1 LKRILISFALSC
13 ATMSATAAQA
23 APYPDKPIRMI
34 VPAAA
39 GGAADTLARMI
50 GRGLTD
56 KFGQPVVIENK
67 PGAAAIVGMSAIAKA
82 PADGYTLGMTFSGAM
97 SINPSLYQQLPY
109 DPVKDFE
116 PITIVAVSPLVI
128 AVSPK
133 LGPKS
138 LGEFLA
144 LAKKDPGKLTFGSAG
159 TGSTQ
164 HLSMELLKSTAGV
177 DMLHVPYKGSA
188 ASLVDV
194 QSGLISAVSDNAI
207 TLVPLIQSGQ
217 LVPLAVET
225 AQRIQSL
232 PQVPTVAESGYP
244 GFQAAGWYGL
254 LAPAGTPK
262 PIVAQLNATLR
273 DMVNK
278 PDFTQWLQQQ
288 GMEPQTDTPEGFG
301 RYIGQEKDKWAQ
313 VIKTAKVPMQKSR

>member
-1 LKRILISFALSC
+1 MKRILISLAFSC
-13 ATMSATAAQA
+13 AAMSATVALA

-39 GGAADTLARMI
+39 GGAADTLARML
-50 GRGLTD
+50 GRGLTER
-56 KFGQPVVIENK
+56 FGQPVVIENK

-128 AVSPK
+128 AVSPR

-138 LGEFLA
+138 LGEFLD
-144 LAKKDPGKLTFGSAG
+144 LAKKEPGKLTFGSAG

-262 PIVAQLNATLR
+262 PIVAQLNAALR
-273 DMVNK
+273 DMVSK
-278 PDFTQWLQQQ
+278 PEFTQWLQQQ

-301 RYIGQEKDKWAQ
+301 RYIGQEKEKWAQ
-313 VIKTAKVPMQKSR
+313 VIKTAKVPMQESR

>member
-1 LKRILISFALSC
+1 MA
-13 ATMSATAAQA
+13 ATAAWA

-50 GRGLTD
+50 GRGLTE

-109 DPVKDFE
+109 DPVKDFA

-177 DMLHVPYKGSA
+177 DMLHVPYKGSSA
-188 ASLVDV
+188 ALVDV

-254 LAPAGTPK
+254 LGPAGTPQ
-262 PIVAQLNATLR
+262 PIVAQLNAALR
-273 DMVNK
+273 EMVDK
-278 PDFTQWLQQQ
+278 PDFTQWLRQQ

-301 RYIGQEKDKWAQ
+301 RYISQEKDKWAQ
-313 VIKTAKVPMQKSR
+313 VIKTAKVPLQASR

>member
-1 LKRILISFALSC
+1 LKRILQSLALSC
-13 ATMSATAAQA
+13 AAMAATAAWA

-50 GRGLTD
+50 GRGLTE

-109 DPVKDFE
+109 DPVKDFA

-177 DMLHVPYKGSA
+177 DMLHVPYKGSSA
-188 ASLVDV
+188 ALVDV

-254 LAPAGTPK
+254 LAPAGTPQ
-262 PIVAQLNATLR
+262 PIVAQLNAALR
-273 DMVNK
+273 EMVDK
-278 PDFTQWLQQQ
+278 PDFTQWLRQQ

-301 RYIGQEKDKWAQ
+301 RYISQEKDKWAQ
-313 VIKTAKVPMQKSR
+313 VIKTAKVPLQASR

>member
-1 LKRILISFALSC
+1 MKRILQSLVLSCGALS
-13 ATMSATAAQA
+13 ATVALA

-50 GRGLTD
+50 GRGLTE

-67 PGAAAIVGMSAIAKA
+67 PGAAAIVGMTAIAKA

-109 DPVKDFE
+109 DPVEDFA

-128 AVSPK
+128 AVSPE

-177 DMLHVPYKGSA
+177 DMLHVPYKGSSA
-188 ASLVDV
+188 ALVDV

-207 TLVPLIQSGQ
+207 TLVPLIQSGK

-254 LAPAGTPK
+254 LAPAGTPQ
-262 PIVAQLNATLR
+262 PIVAQLNAALR
-273 DMVNK
+273 EMVGK
-278 PDFTQWLQQQ
+278 PDFTQWLRQQ

-301 RYIGQEKDKWAQ
+301 RYIGQEKAKWAQ
-313 VIKTAKVPMQKSR
+313 VIKTAKVPLQKSR

>member
-1 LKRILISFALSC
+1 MKRILISFALSC

>member
-1 LKRILISFALSC
+1 MKRILQSLALSC
-13 ATMSATAAQA
+13 AAMAATAAWA

-50 GRGLTD
+50 GRGLTE

-109 DPVKDFE
+109 DPVQDFA

-177 DMLHVPYKGSA
+177 DMLHVPYKGSSA
-188 ASLVDV
+188 ALVDV

-254 LAPAGTPK
+254 LAPAGTPQ
-262 PIVAQLNATLR
+262 PIVAQLNAALR
-273 DMVNK
+273 EMVDK
-278 PDFTQWLQQQ
+278 PDFTQWLRQQ

-301 RYIGQEKDKWAQ
+301 RYISQEKDKWAQ
-313 VIKTAKVPMQKSR
+313 VIKTAKVPLQASR

>member
-1 LKRILISFALSC
+1 MKRILQSLALSC
-13 ATMSATAAQA
+13 AAMAATAAWA

-50 GRGLTD
+50 GRGLTE

-109 DPVKDFE
+109 DPVKDFA

-177 DMLHVPYKGSA
+177 DMLHVPYKGSSA
-188 ASLVDV
+188 ALVDV

-254 LAPAGTPK
+254 LGPAGTPQ
-262 PIVAQLNATLR
+262 PIVAQLNAALR
-273 DMVNK
+273 EMVDK
-278 PDFTQWLQQQ
+278 PDFTQWLRQQ

-301 RYIGQEKDKWAQ
+301 RYISQEKDKWAQ
-313 VIKTAKVPMQKSR
+313 VIKTAKVPLQASR

>member
-1 LKRILISFALSC
+1 MKRILQSLALSC
-13 ATMSATAAQA
+13 AALAATTAWA
-23 APYPDKPIRMI
+23 APYPDKPVRMI

-50 GRGLTD
+50 GRGLTE

-109 DPVKDFE
+109 DPVKDFA

-177 DMLHVPYKGSA
+177 DMLHVPYKGSSA
-188 ASLVDV
+188 ALVDV
-194 QSGLISAVSDNAI
+194 QSGLISALSDNAI

-254 LAPAGTPK
+254 LAPAGTPQ

-273 DMVNK
+273 EMVDK
-278 PDFTQWLQQQ
+278 PEFTQWLRQQ

-301 RYIGQEKDKWAQ
+301 RYIGQEKEKWAQ
-313 VIKTAKVPMQKSR
+313 VIKTAKVPVQEAR

>member
-1 LKRILISFALSC
+1 LKRILQSLVLSC
-13 ATMSATAAQA
+13 VAMNATVALAAA
-23 APYPDKPIRMI
+23 YPDKPIRMI

-50 GRGLTD
+50 GRGLTE

-109 DPVKDFE
+109 DTAKDFA

-138 LGEFLA
+138 LSEFLA

-177 DMLHVPYKGSA
+177 DMLHVPYKGSSA
-188 ASLVDV
+188 ALVDV

-225 AQRIQSL
+225 PQRIQSL

-254 LAPAGTPK
+254 LAPAGTPQ
-262 PIVAQLNATLR
+262 PIVAQLNAALR
-273 DMVNK
+273 EMVGK
-278 PDFTQWLQQQ
+278 PDFTQWLRQQ

-313 VIKTAKVPMQKSR
+313 VIKTAKVPKQESR

>member
-1 LKRILISFALSC
+1 MKRILQSLALSC
-13 ATMSATAAQA
+13 AAMAATAAWA

-50 GRGLTD
+50 GRGLTE
-56 KFGQPVVIENK
+56 KFGQPVVTENK

-109 DPVKDFE
+109 DPVKDFA

-177 DMLHVPYKGSA
+177 DMLHVPYKGSSA
-188 ASLVDV
+188 ALVDV

-254 LAPAGTPK
+254 LAPAGTPQ
-262 PIVAQLNATLR
+262 PIVAQLNAALR
-273 DMVNK
+273 EMVDK
-278 PDFTQWLQQQ
+278 PDFTQWLRQQ

-301 RYIGQEKDKWAQ
+301 RYISQEKDKWAQ
-313 VIKTAKVPMQKSR
+313 VIKTAKVPLQASR

>member
-1 LKRILISFALSC
+1 MKRILQSLALSW
-13 ATMSATAAQA
+13 AAMSATLVMA

-50 GRGLTD
+50 GRGLTE

-67 PGAAAIVGMSAIAKA
+67 PGAAAIVGMSAIAKS

-109 DPVKDFE
+109 DPVKDFA

-138 LGEFLA
+138 LSEFLA
-144 LAKKDPGKLTFGSAG
+144 LAKKEPGKLTFGSAG

-177 DMLHVPYKGSA
+177 DMLHVPYKGSSA
-188 ASLVDV
+188 ALVDV

-225 AQRIQSL
+225 AKRIQSL

-254 LAPAGTPK
+254 LAPAGTPQ
-262 PIVAQLNATLR
+262 PIVAQLNAALR
-273 DMVNK
+273 EMVGK

-313 VIKTAKVPMQKSR
+313 VIKTAKVPQQASR

>member
-1 LKRILISFALSC
+1 MKRILQSLVLSC
-13 ATMSATAAQA
+13 GVLSATVALA

-50 GRGLTD
+50 GRGLTE

-67 PGAAAIVGMSAIAKA
+67 PGAAAIVGMTAIAKA

-109 DPVKDFE
+109 DPVEDFA

-128 AVSPK
+128 AVSPE

-177 DMLHVPYKGSA
+177 DMLHVPYKGSSA
-188 ASLVDV
+188 ALVDV

-207 TLVPLIQSGQ
+207 TLVPLIQSGK

-254 LAPAGTPK
+254 LAPAGTPQ
-262 PIVAQLNATLR
+262 PIVAQLNAALR
-273 DMVNK
+273 EMVDK
-278 PDFTQWLQQQ
+278 PDFTQWLRQQ

-313 VIKTAKVPMQKSR
+313 VIKTAKVPLQESR

>member
-1 LKRILISFALSC
+1 MKRILQSLALSW
-13 ATMSATAAQA
+13 AAMSATLVMA

-50 GRGLTD
+50 GRGLTE

-67 PGAAAIVGMSAIAKA
+67 PGAAAIVGMSAIAKS

-109 DPVKDFE
+109 DPVKDFA

-138 LGEFLA
+138 LSEFLA
-144 LAKKDPGKLTFGSAG
+144 LAKKEPGKLTFGSAG

-177 DMLHVPYKGSA
+177 DMLHVPYKGSSA
-188 ASLVDV
+188 ALVDV

-225 AQRIQSL
+225 AKRIQSL

-254 LAPAGTPK
+254 LAPAGTPQ
-262 PIVAQLNATLR
+262 PIVAQLNAALR
-273 DMVNK
+273 EMVGK

-288 GMEPQTDTPEGFG
+288 GMEPQTDTPDGFG

-313 VIKTAKVPMQKSR
+313 VIKTAKVPQQASR

>member
-1 LKRILISFALSC
+1 MKRILQSLVLSC
-13 ATMSATAAQA
+13 GVLSATVALA

-50 GRGLTD
+50 GRGLTE

-67 PGAAAIVGMSAIAKA
+67 PGAAAIVGMTAIAKA

-109 DPVKDFE
+109 DPVEDFA

-128 AVSPK
+128 AVSPE

-177 DMLHVPYKGSA
+177 DMLHVPYKGSSA
-188 ASLVDV
+188 ALVDV

-207 TLVPLIQSGQ
+207 TLVPLIQSGK

-254 LAPAGTPK
+254 LAPAGTPQ
-262 PIVAQLNATLR
+262 PIVAQLNAALR
-273 DMVNK
+273 EMVGK
-278 PDFTQWLQQQ
+278 PDFTQWLRQQ

-313 VIKTAKVPMQKSR
+313 VIKTAKVPLQESR

>member
-1 LKRILISFALSC
+1 
-13 ATMSATAAQA
+13 MSATVALA

-39 GGAADTLARMI
+39 GGAADTLARML
-50 GRGLTD
+50 GRGLTER
-56 KFGQPVVIENK
+56 FGQPVVIENK

-109 DPVKDFE
+109 DPVQDFA

-177 DMLHVPYKGSA
+177 DMLHVPYKGSSA
-188 ASLVDV
+188 ALVDV

-254 LAPAGTPK
+254 LAPAGTPQ
-262 PIVAQLNATLR
+262 PIVAQLNAALR
-273 DMVNK
+273 EMVDK
-278 PDFTQWLQQQ
+278 PDFTQWLRQQ

-301 RYIGQEKDKWAQ
+301 RYISQEKDKWAQ
-313 VIKTAKVPMQKSR
+313 VIKTAKVPLQASR